1 MFFNGKNFELLII
14 DELNRRGFNTGTG
27 NSRENKVDR
36 ARRVS
41 ADIQLNGIYLVGKD
55 RTGFTKKWAMEFLEK
70 ITAYPNESI
79 HDDCV
84 VAFTGAYEKL
94 ASQNQPKRVDVDKW
108 YST

>member
-1 MFFNGKNFELLII
+1 MLII
-14 DELNRRGFNTGTG
+14 DELTRRGFATGTG

-41 ADIQLNGIYLVGKD
+41 ADIQKNGIFLVGRD

-70 ITAYPNESI
+70 ITAYPNEAI

-84 VAFTGAYEKL
+84 VAFTGGYEKIVGEKQ
-94 ASQNQPKRVDVDKW
+94 SQRVNVDKW